1 MKGAVLKPIVG
12 LGAAPFLFALVFLEV
27 ALPRGTCVLE
37 GAVLKP
43 IVGLGAAPFLFA
55 LVFMEV
61 GLPRGRVKV
70 SGSGIASR
78 FQVSISQTGN
88 ISGEDRPC

>member
-1 MKGAVLKPIVG
+1 M
-12 LGAAPFLFALVFLEV
+12 EV

-61 GLPRGRVKV
+61 ALPRGHVKV
-70 SGSGIASR
+70 SGSGIAS
-78 FQVSISQTGN
+78 QQ
-88 ISGEDRPC
+88 C